1 MRRENTT
8 ESSRVL
14 QCFQSHTEHQINRF
28 KPKETFTDRRPKSAT
43 SGHKRKQTRNRST
56 DSLTMK
62 QSFKTTIP
70 TTTTKKTK
78 NKTEILRARKRLNYQ
93 TKKNKQTCM
102 TSSTSVLF
110 FSQKTQAA
118 TFFFS
123 EYLSKNKVLTAA
135 AYPSTVFEPTL
146 LLPPQCC
153 AYRIW
158 SEPLSLNELDPNRF
172 PEAFVLSCSSASNTK
187 LRQF

>member
-1 MRRENTT
+1 MYDIQHVST
-8 ESSRVL
+8 VL
-14 QCFQSHTEHQINRF
+14 QSEDPSCN
-28 KPKETFTDRRPKSAT
+28 
-43 SGHKRKQTRNRST
+43 
-56 DSLTMK
+56 L
-62 QSFKTTIP
+62 
-70 TTTTKKTK
+70 
-78 NKTEILRARKRLNYQ
+78 
-93 TKKNKQTCM
+93 
-102 TSSTSVLF
+102 
-110 FSQKTQAA
+110 
-118 TFFFS
+118 FFS

-158 SEPLSLNELDPNRF
+158 SEPLSLNELSLNDPNRF